1 MNNGLQTI
9 ATRGRIVFGLCLI
22 MAVVPWVL
30 ELWGVVDSRGR
41 NMPLLDLSLS
51 YRACLVTKWL
61 VISCLL
67 CWAAAQFR
75 VRYGNLFEDPGR
87 GIVSS
92 VIGVIGAML
101 FAANAVQWSAQPYTR
116 SAYGTLEGWQYTL
129 YGLLLVWSFVFGWRR
144 QSPLATVR

>member
-30 ELWGVVDSRGR
+30 NLCGLVRFIGWDT
-41 NMPLLDLSLS
+41 PLLDLSLG
-51 YRACLVTKWL
+51 YRVSLVTERL

-67 CWAAAQFR
+67 CWAASEFR
-75 VRYGNLFEDPGR
+75 VRYGNLFDNPGR

-101 FAANAVQWSAQPYTR
+101 FAANALQWSAQPYTR
-116 SAYGTLEGWQYTL
+116 SAYGILEGWQYTL

-144 QSPLATVR
+144 QTHEPL